1 MKRSQTNRIMYEFNL
16 ALVPG
21 CLVMIYIFGFGVLIN
36 ITTVVATVMLCE
48 YLVFKVRGLPK
59 RNILDGSAVA
69 TGLLLGLTLPPLL
82 PTWMVLLGSIFSI
95 LIVKHAYG
103 GLGNNLFNPAMAGF
117 AVLVISFPM
126 AMSTWSAPYVDMNF
140 AKTLEIKIGSP
151 AIDGTTSATPLDEFK
166 FRENVTTEEYWD
178 PNKTKNWRAWALVN
192 LVYLFSGVY
201 LVYKGLCKWHAPI
214 AMLSTLTLLSLI
226 FYDGG
231 SSASLGSPLF
241 HLFSGATMLGAFFI
255 LSDPVTSPNTSVG
268 QIIFGI
274 GIGIL
279 TFAIRT
285 IGAYP
290 EGIAFAVLLM
300 NGATPLINYLVF
312 HK

>member
-1 MKRSQTNRIMYEFNL
+1 MYEFNL

-36 ITTVVATVMLCE
+36 VTTVVATVVLCE
-48 YLVFKVRGLPK
+48 YLVFKVRALPK

-82 PTWMVLLGSIFSI
+82 PTWMVILGSIFSI

-117 AVLVISFPM
+117 AVLVVSFPM
-126 AMSTWSAPYVDMNF
+126 AMSKWSAPFVDMNL

-151 AIDGTTSATPLDEFK
+151 KIDGTTSATPLDEFK
-166 FRENVTTEEYWD
+166 FREKVTTEEYWD
-178 PNKTKNWRAWALVN
+178 PNRTKNWRVWALIN
-192 LVYLFSGVY
+192 LVYLLSGAY
-201 LVYKGLCKWHAPI
+201 LLYKGLCKWHAPI
-214 AMLSTLTLLSLI
+214 AMLSTLTLLSTI

-274 GIGIL
+274 GIAIL
-279 TFAIRT
+279 TFSIRT

-300 NGATPLINYLVF
+300 NGATPLINYLVL